1 MVRPLTSQGEVWVVL
16 TNSPHSPARSPLFL
30 LKELLQSIISI
41 NSTLHALFAHSK
53 MMNNKLL
60 IINIAK
66 SGDEVSSPGS
76 VARMKNDCRPFL
88 TFRFPSCLPELS
100 KTIAKVHI
108 VKLKGNKCKIYTAAV
123 HSGGRGC
130 LSTQRMQNQRLLSAG
145 WGGGRQGVPNGL
157 QSLLNLP
164 TGEALFFSQFFQL
177 RKACQVN

>member
-1 MVRPLTSQGEVWVVL
+1 M
-16 TNSPHSPARSPLFL
+16 
-30 LKELLQSIISI
+30 QSIIRI
-41 NSTLHALFAHSK
+41 NSTLYALFAHSK

-76 VARMKNDCRPFL
+76 VGRVKNDYPPFLPFPCPSCRPE
-88 TFRFPSCLPELS
+88 SS

-145 WGGGRQGVPNGL
+145 WGGGRQGIPNGL

-164 TGEALFFSQFFQL
+164 AGEAQFFRNFFQL